1 MALKE
6 KIRRST
12 ELLKKAARLAE
23 SYSGKPIYLAFSGGK
38 DSQVCYHLLKEAD
51 LPFEAHYNA
60 TTIDPPELVRFIR
73 FNYPDTIF
81 TTPKISFWTYASK
94 RECYLQCLH
103 VFVVLS

>member
-38 DSQVCYHLLKEAD
+38 DSQVCYHLMKEAD
-51 LPFEAHYNA
+51 IPFEAHYNA
-60 TTIDPPELVRFIR
+60 TTIE
-73 FNYPDTIF
+73 
-81 TTPKISFWTYASK
+81 
-94 RECYLQCLH
+94 
-103 VFVVLS
+103 